1 MDAPPDLTAALPCLP
16 LFPLPEVVL
25 FPGARLPLHVFEPR
39 YRAMLERC
47 LATHRALAIVQLL
60 PGTDERGL
68 PRLAKV
74 AGGGVITE
82 HHALPDGRA
91 NIVVAGTARLSLDEL
106 GFEPPFRRARATVV
120 PDTPGHLS
128 APDRAAL
135 LSAATT
141 FAGLVRSHDR
151 SFSFQV
157 DGGDPHLVDLCAS
170 QLVVDAALRQSLL
183 EEPSVSRRARVV
195 TEALMVQTASLGAR
209 GGAVRD
215 VN

>member
-1 MDAPPDLTAALPCLP
+1 MTPSDLERVARALP
-16 LFPLPEVVL
+16 LFPLPRTVL
-25 FPGARLPLHVFEPR
+25 MPGALLPLHVFEPR
-39 YRAMLERC
+39 YRAMLARC
-47 LATHRALAIVQLL
+47 LATHRALGIVQLL

-68 PRLAKV
+68 PRLAKI

-91 NIVVAGTARLSLDEL
+91 NILVEGTARLSLDEL
-106 GFEPPFRRARATVV
+106 AFEPPYRRARATVL
-120 PDTPGHLS
+120 PDAPDPLS

-141 FAGLVRSHDR
+141 FAELVRRHDR
-151 SFSFQV
+151 SFSFRV
-157 DGGDPHLVDLCAS
+157 DGDDPRFVELCAS

-183 EEPSVSRRARVV
+183 EEPSLPRRARVV
-195 TEALMVQTASLGAR
+195 TEALMLQTASLGGR
-209 GGAVRD
+209 GGAGHD